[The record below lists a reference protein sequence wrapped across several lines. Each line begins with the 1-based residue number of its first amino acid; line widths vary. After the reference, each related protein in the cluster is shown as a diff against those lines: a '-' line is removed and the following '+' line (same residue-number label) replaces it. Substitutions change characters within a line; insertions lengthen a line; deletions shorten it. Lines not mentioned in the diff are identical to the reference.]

1 MFNSSSIVDNQF
13 YRIFPLPIWEHS
25 LFYWF
30 VNNLDFIIY
39 IFLYFVSKIEIAM
52 EDNINTIVESE
63 RSTPE
68 EQIDS
73 HCKVLIGTAKFFKN
87 FFYVSSVFFFI
98 GIMILVVE
106 YLDKNTSMNNGIPLI
121 AFLVSSFITIMNVL
135 LVRGL
140 YAFINVIAEI
150 ARNTREI
157 KSK

>member
-1 MFNSSSIVDNQF
+1 
-13 YRIFPLPIWEHS
+13 
-25 LFYWF
+25 
-30 VNNLDFIIY
+30 
-39 IFLYFVSKIEIAM
+39 M